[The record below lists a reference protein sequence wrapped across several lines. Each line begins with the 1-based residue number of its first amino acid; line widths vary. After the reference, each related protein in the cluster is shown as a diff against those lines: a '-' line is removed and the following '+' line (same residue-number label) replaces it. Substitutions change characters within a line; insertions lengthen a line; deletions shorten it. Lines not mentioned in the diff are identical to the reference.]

1 MSAALTIVGYVLF
14 PGLLL
19 IGGALLWRRD
29 RRREPVE
36 MEPLDFRDWL
46 DDWDEVWR
54 RPPTVDGPREQTI

>member
-19 IGGALLWRRD
+19 IGGALLWWRD

-36 MEPLDFRDWL
+36 LESLDFRDWL

-54 RPPTVDGPREQTI
+54 